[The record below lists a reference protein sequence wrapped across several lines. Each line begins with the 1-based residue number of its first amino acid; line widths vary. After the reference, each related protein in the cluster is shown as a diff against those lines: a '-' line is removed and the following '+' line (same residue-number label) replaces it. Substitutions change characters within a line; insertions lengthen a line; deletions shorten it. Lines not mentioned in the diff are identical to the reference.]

1 MPSETRIHVAEYT
14 VRPACYSFLR
24 GGSVAGPCRGTSP
37 FASGWTLFPLLL
49 PRLLLLFSSNNPP
62 RPSSKWAEL
71 YELLIAEIWDMLLSR
86 LLCVLSLVDKSRRSS
101 RFAAGFLCLLKKWG
115 KILCSNITLFFCPN
129 NNDSFLKIH
138 TYLSSR
144 SFARNMIWYPII
156 L

>member
-14 VRPACYSFLR
+14 VRPTCYIESWGFLR

-62 RPSSKWAEL
+62 RLSSKWAEL

-101 RFAAGFLCLLKKWG
+101 RFTAGFLCLLKNGWKY
-115 KILCSNITLFFCPN
+115 CVQTLHYFFALQQWFIFKN
-129 NNDSFLKIH
+129 
-138 TYLSSR
+138 TYL
-144 SFARNMIWYPII
+144 FVI
-156 L
+156 